1 MVEVAS
7 LHYGVIFKKAFS
19 NPDIFKAFV
28 KDFLGIKLEITKVE
42 TEKSF
47 NPPIGNVDSRF
58 DLFAEDKKNRII
70 VDIQH
75 VRNADHYHRFLHYHC
90 SALLE
95 QVVKSNDYRPK
106 LEVYTIVVLTS
117 GDRHK
122 RDICTIDFDPVDRDG
137 NKIGEINHKIVYLCP
152 KYVSDKTPAPYR
164 EWLRAIDD
172 SLDEKVEIKDYKRKI
187 IKKIFDLI
195 QKDKTT
201 PTEYAKMKDEFSAEL
216 LKQKKF
222 EEGKKEG
229 IKEGEQK
236 GEKRKQIEIAE
247 NLLDILDNKTIAIKT
262 GLTIKEVEELRD

>member
-19 NPDIFKAFV
+19 NPAIFKAFV
-28 KDFLGIKLEITKVE
+28 KDLLGITLEITEVE

-117 GDRHK
+117 GDKHK
-122 RDICTIDFDPVDRDG
+122 RDVCTIDFDPVDRDG
-137 NKIGEINHKIVYLCP
+137 KKIGEINHKIVYLCP
-152 KYVSDKTPAPYR
+152 KYVNKTTPKAYK
-164 EWLRAIDD
+164 EWLEAIDD
-172 SLDEKVEIKDYKRKI
+172 SLDGKVEIANYKKKI

-201 PTEYAKMKDEFSAEL
+201 PKEYAKMKDEYSIEL
-216 LKQKKF
+216 LKEKKF
-222 EEGKKEG
+222 EEGVKKG
-229 IKEGEQK
+229 
-236 GEKRKQIEIAE
+236 KRERDIEIAK
-247 NLLDILDNKTIAIKT
+247 NLLLAKVDIETIIKST
-262 GLTIKEVEELRD
+262 GLSIEEIEKLG

>member
-1 MVEVAS
+1 MIEVAS

-19 NPDIFKAFV
+19 NPAIFKAFV
-28 KDFLGIKLEITKVE
+28 KDFLDIQLDITDVE

-47 NPPIGNVDSRF
+47 DTPVGSVDSHF

-95 QVVKSNDYRPK
+95 QVVKSKDYRPK

-117 GDRHK
+117 GDKHK
-122 RDICTIDFDPVDRDG
+122 KDICTIDFDPVDRDG
-137 NKIGEINHKIVYLCP
+137 IKIGEINHKIIYLCP
-152 KYVSDKTPAPYR
+152 KYVSDDTPEPFR

-187 IKKIFDLI
+187 IKKIFELI
-195 QKDKTT
+195 KKDKTS
-201 PTEYAKMKDEFSAEL
+201 PREYAKMKDEYSDEL
-216 LKQKKF
+216 VKQRKF
-222 EEGKKEG
+222 DEG
-229 IKEGEQK
+229 IKK
-236 GEKRKQIEIAE
+236 GEINKQIEIAK
-247 NLLDILDNKTIAIKT
+247 NLLDVLDNETIALKT
-262 GLTIKEVEELRD
+262 GLRVEEVQELRN